1 MARKFQ
7 VPRLRDKNGRFK
19 KDGPYVKQHIP
30 THSHI
35 IGTNII
41 SRFCFRGS
49 HRRNEVCRVLITL

>member
-41 SRFCFRGS
+41 SRFRF
-49 HRRNEVCRVLITL
+49 VDLIGEMRYVAS